1 MSDFADF
8 MSALHESAED
18 APTISHEGM
27 IARLREYESRFG
39 LPCKFKPGDLVTARR
54 GGIMKETFVG
64 IPHVVLEVFPNGTI
78 LCDGGEPGVPEFMHR
93 VDMRVAQYTPGCDD
107 VVEQVVHSIEFEPY
121 HGGAE

>member
-39 LPCKFKPGDLVTARR
+39 LPCPFKPGDLVTARL

-64 IPHVVLEVFPNGTI
+64 IPHVVLEVFDPI
-78 LCDGGEPGVPEFMHR
+78 IMDGEAGRPDYMRR

-121 HGGAE
+121 RGEAVK